1 MPPQNSCHNGTRFCF
16 IFDLMSITSDEK
28 PIGYFLVRTTRV
40 VKLAFHHAFN
50 QLGIDLTPEQW
61 VILEQLYHENDQS
74 QKDLAD
80 DSFKNAPTISRIID
94 VLCKK
99 GWTERIKGTKDKR
112 VINVHLTDA
121 GRKIVEQ
128 VIGRVEGIR
137 EKGWDH
143 LSKADYKN
151 LLRILNQIFDNYSIE
166 DHE

>member
-1 MPPQNSCHNGTRFCF
+1 
-16 IFDLMSITSDEK
+16 MSFTSDEK

-61 VILEQLYHENDQS
+61 VILEQLFHTNDLS

-112 VINVHLTDA
+112 VIHVHLTDE
-121 GRKIVEQ
+121 GREIVKR
-128 VIGRVEGIR
+128 VIDRVEYIR
-137 EKGWDH
+137 AKGWDN
-143 LSKADYKN
+143 LSKSDYKT
-151 LLRILNQIFDNYSIE
+151 LLRILNQIFDNYNID